1 MLLNGGAGK
10 PAQTGAIS
18 NMKTLN
24 VQPEA
29 WGPMAEGKHG
39 IFTHPILTEIGRKYN
54 KTAAQVALRW
64 NAQRGVVIIP
74 KSIRRERMEENFN
87 IWDFNLS
94 DADMAAIAKLDLG
107 RSEIIDHS
115 TVESA
120 RFLNGWK
127 IHD

>member
-1 MLLNGGAGK
+1 
-10 PAQTGAIS
+10 
-18 NMKTLN
+18 MKSLN
-24 VQPEA
+24 VRPEA

-39 IFTHPILTEIGRKYN
+39 IFTHPVLTEIGRKYG

-74 KSIRRERMEENFN
+74 KSTHRERMEENFS
-87 IWDFNLS
+87 IWDFALS
-94 DADMAAIAKLDLG
+94 EEDMTAVAALDLG

-115 TVESA
+115 TAETA
-120 RFLNGWK
+120 KFLNRWK

>member
-1 MLLNGGAGK
+1 M
-10 PAQTGAIS
+10 
-18 NMKTLN
+18 
-24 VQPEA
+24 
-29 WGPMAEGKHG
+29 
-39 IFTHPILTEIGRKYN
+39 
-54 KTAAQVALRW
+54 ALRW

-74 KSIRRERMEENFN
+74 KSIHRERMEENFN

-107 RSEIIDHS
+107 HSEIIDHS
-115 TVESA
+115 TAETA